1 MVSYDLSDRVAFVT
15 GAARGMGRAIAQA
28 YARAG
33 ADVVVTDI
41 CEDVPDVPYEL
52 GTAEQ
57 LRRTKA
63 IVAEEGVDVLQLEVD
78 IRDEMAVRSAFS
90 RTADRFGRVD
100 ILANNAGV
108 WTSRPLHKLD
118 EETWDA
124 VVETNLKGAW
134 LPTKYA
140 VPLMRTGSRQ
150 GRILTTASVAGRVG
164 AAGAGH
170 YAAAMHG
177 VVGLTKTL
185 ALELAA
191 DDITVNAVCPTGVDT
206 PMISGMW
213 EAAGPAAFE
222 RISDLA
228 GPMNVI
234 DEQLL
239 EPRDIADA
247 YLWLSSDAARYVT
260 GTALPIDAGM
270 TMK

>member
-1 MVSYDLSDRVAFVT
+1 
-15 GAARGMGRAIAQA
+15 
-28 YARAG
+28 
-33 ADVVVTDI
+33 
-41 CEDVPDVPYEL
+41 
-52 GTAEQ
+52 
-57 LRRTKA
+57 
-63 IVAEEGVDVLQLEVD
+63 VAEEGVDVLPLEVD
-78 IRDEMAVRSAFS
+78 VRDETAVRSAFA

-108 WTSRPLHKLD
+108 WSSRPFHELD
-118 EETWDA
+118 GETWDA

-134 LPTKYA
+134 VPTKYA
-140 VPLMRTGSRQ
+140 VPIMRTGPNR
-150 GRILTTASVAGRVG
+150 GRIITTASVAGRVG
-164 AAGAGH
+164 TAGSGH

-185 ALELAA
+185 ALELAV
-191 DDITVNAVCPTGVDT
+191 DGITVNAVCPTGVDT
-206 PMISGMW
+206 PMITGML
-213 EAAGPAAFE
+213 EAAGLAALE

-239 EPRDIADA
+239 EPRDIAEA